1 MLKSPMTC
9 RADSNQYLSQNPNE
23 ELAEGGESGRRAG
36 CETPGELTTMLRN
49 TSERADGKPALSDAE
64 FVPQFSY
71 NGSDAVCHEPEES

>member
-1 MLKSPMTC
+1 MTC
-9 RADSNQYLSQNPNE
+9 RADSNQYLSQLLTKNWPK
-23 ELAEGGESGRRAG
+23 AAKAGGGRG
-36 CETPGELTTMLRN
+36 VKVPGELTTMLRN